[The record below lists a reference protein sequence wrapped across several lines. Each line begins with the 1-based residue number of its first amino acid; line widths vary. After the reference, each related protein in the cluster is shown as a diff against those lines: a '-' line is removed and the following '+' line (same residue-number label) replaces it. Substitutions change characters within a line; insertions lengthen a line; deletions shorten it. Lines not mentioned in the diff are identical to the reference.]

1 MAKIK
6 FGDYL
11 KSKKQKEAVYESDES
26 IVKRVKA
33 LIESDSCAVQPRFRV
48 DNYSKALDLLA
59 QIPDYPGVDE
69 LAGICRQGLEEA
81 REAVILSDYQAAKY
95 HLRTASTEHEFR
107 KASDELAAACEE
119 LRSSLKENADQGEM
133 LREAED
139 LKAQADAQIVRYSAK
154 TTRRRWAALIV
165 LVAAAAAVVYA
176 LTSGYAWYLAAKLE
190 GLGRIYKSAYSR
202 FYKLGDYLDSREQY
216 EYYKEKYLR
225 QREHEESQSL
235 PEAEVG
241 DLVEFSGFSWLVL
254 RKEGT
259 KLELICISPK
269 EESAFS
275 HVTFDGEPKVL
286 REEMDIEPEPAQE
299 QEDAAGS
306 MEAGGKTDA
315 ATTGSVQEKA
325 DTAGAMEAGGKTDAA
340 TSGNVQE
347 QEDTAGPMAADR
359 VLRGSSSWKDS
370 SLRAYLNETVL
381 AHEFTDAETAAM
393 VPMTSGQTSN
403 PRYGDAAR
411 GGAFLLSADQPPGSS
426 GEAAESEVVSLSGDQ
441 PPGSSG
447 EAVED
452 KITIL
457 SVEQAQELLEEGVFK
472 TPSVDMWM
480 RTPGADMHS
489 AVYMTSKGNVILYG
503 NDVTDDSLSVCPLI
517 TVDYSK
523 LEK

>member
-59 QIPDYPGVDE
+59 QIPDYPGADE
-69 LAGICRQGLEEA
+69 LAGICRRGLEEA
-81 REAVILSDYQAAKY
+81 REAVLLSDYQAAKY

-286 REEMDIEPEPAQE
+286 REEMDIEPETAQE
-299 QEDAAGS
+299 KEDA
-306 MEAGGKTDA
+306 
-315 ATTGSVQEKA
+315 
-325 DTAGAMEAGGKTDAA
+325 
-340 TSGNVQE
+340 
-347 QEDTAGPMAADR
+347 AGPMAADR

-426 GEAAESEVVSLSGDQ
+426 GEAAESETQSLSGDQ

-447 EAVED
+447 EAAESETQSLSGDQPPGSSGETVED
-452 KITIL
+452 KISIL

>member
-69 LAGICRQGLEEA
+69 LAGICRRGLEEA
-81 REAVILSDYQAAKY
+81 REAVLLSDYQAAKY

-325 DTAGAMEAGGKTDAA
+325 DTAG
-340 TSGNVQE
+340 
-347 QEDTAGPMAADR
+347 PMAADR

-411 GGAFLLSADQPPGSS
+411 GGAFLLSGDQPPGSS
-426 GEAAESEVVSLSGDQ
+426 GEAAESETQSLSGDQ
-441 PPGSSG
+441 PPGSFG